1 MKILVPVHQFNNFGG
16 IINHTEQLIA
26 GLKDGGHE
34 VTFAF
39 LKPTAQKPKVVE
51 IPNECPEGY
60 ELGAGTQMPVHQ
72 GKGWITGYYSF

>member
-39 LKPTAQKPKVVE
+39 LKPTAQKPKVV
-51 IPNECPEGY
+51 
-60 ELGAGTQMPVHQ
+60 
-72 GKGWITGYYSF
+72 